1 MKVLIY
7 STKTCPFCKMEKE
20 YLTQKG
26 VAFEN
31 IFVDEDE
38 TKAEEMTR
46 KSGQMGVPVTVVTGD
61 DGKEEVVVGF
71 DKERLNQV
79 LGLNP
84 ALKPT

>member
-20 YLTQKG
+20 YLTGKG

-38 TKAEEMTR
+38 KKAEEMIQ
-46 KSGQMGVPVTVVTGD
+46 KSGQMGVPVTIITKA

-71 DKERLNQV
+71 DKEK
-79 LGLNP
+79 LNP
-84 ALKPT
+84 ILGFK